1 MDPLIFGKYP
11 ETMVTMLGPRLPDFT
26 DEQATNLRQ
35 SLDFVGI
42 NAVTATYVT
51 NGTDSQETNY
61 GYFED
66 MRISMTGADDVVR
79 STENAAVNSQNR

>member
-26 DEQATNLRQ
+26 DEQATYLRQ

-42 NAVTATYVT
+42 NAVTATYVY
-51 NGTDSQETNY
+51 NATDLQETDY

-66 MRISMTGADDVVR
+66 MRIAMSGADDVVR
-79 STENAAVNSQNR
+79 SSENGSSKFTK